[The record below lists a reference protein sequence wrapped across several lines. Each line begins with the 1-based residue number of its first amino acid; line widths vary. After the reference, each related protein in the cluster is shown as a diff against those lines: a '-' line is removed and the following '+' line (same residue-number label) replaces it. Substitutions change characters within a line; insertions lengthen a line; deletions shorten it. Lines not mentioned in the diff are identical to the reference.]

1 LGRVR
6 RLAPEPAPDATGE
19 PGIIGPPWPF
29 YPRRES
35 GWYRTS
41 PTTAPREWLQAAGNI
56 VQHQNVSVI
65 PGSTA
70 FTATVT
76 TQLPPGAGQ
85 SLEPMLLDND
95 RIIID
100 AGLLERTDG
109 GPPLRGLRCSRRS
122 RSCSACSNSC
132 RTSTREA
139 CPAP

>member
-1 LGRVR
+1 M
-6 RLAPEPAPDATGE
+6 
-19 PGIIGPPWPF
+19 
-29 YPRRES
+29 
-35 GWYRTS
+35 
-41 PTTAPREWLQAAGNI
+41 TAPREWLQAAGNI

-100 AGLLERTDG
+100 AGLLDRTDG
-109 GPPLRGLRCSRRS
+109 GPPLLGTTLLSKEPLLLRMQQFLQDLDPRGLPRALITARPASRRS
-122 RSCSACSNSC
+122 LQP
-132 RTSTREA
+132 EA
-139 CPAP
+139 D